1 MPRSTVDKNVN
12 VLRASDTEVM
22 IARRTCERM
31 LFELLAVNNG
41 CTLWAL
47 CPESIGHL
55 TELLLGGDVFI
66 LSEEPSHVQKYAIG
80 CAWRGGLPADKDL
93 SSAGPRPADV
103 GSGR

>member
-1 MPRSTVDKNVN
+1 MPRSTVDEDVN
-12 VLRASDTEVM
+12 VLRASDAEVM

-31 LFELLAVNNG
+31 FFKFLAIYNG
-41 CTLWAL
+41 RTLRAF

-55 TELLLGGDVFI
+55 TELLLSGDVLI